1 MVLDGD
7 RRSPSAASTRGS
19 RLAFHA
25 LTVLAVLVC
34 LFAARWQ
41 WERAHRTEAEAVPDT
56 PVIALADLDPQ
67 TAYAGLRVRLDGTF
81 DPAGEVLVAPRSRD
95 GAPGAWVLTPLRPDG
110 RSDAAA
116 VAVVRGWVPQGV
128 EPTPPP
134 AGPVSVVAV
143 LVADSRQPG
152 VAPTGEPPT
161 LSVVDTGALAAHAG
175 YPVRSGWF
183 ALQAIAPA
191 GVDQPAP
198 LLVTELPGAD
208 VGLNWRNASY
218 ALQWIAFAG
227 FVLFFWVRFRRD
239 LVRSEQ
245 ESPR

>member
-1 MVLDGD
+1 MAPDGD
-7 RRSPSAASTRGS
+7 RRGPRH
-19 RLAFHA
+19 LAFHL

-34 LFAARWQ
+34 LVAARWQ
-41 WERAHRTEAEAVPDT
+41 WERAHRTEAEAIPDT
-56 PVIALADLDPQ
+56 PVVALADLDP
-67 TAYAGLRVRLDGTF
+67 TSAYAGMRVRLEGTF
-81 DPAGEVLVAPRSRD
+81 DAAREVLVAPRQR
-95 GAPGAWVLTPLRPDG
+95 GGQPGAWVLTPLQPSTPVG
-110 RSDAAA
+110 EAA
-116 VAVVRGWVPQGV
+116 VAVVRGWVPEGARPA
-128 EPTPPP
+128 EPPD
-134 AGPVSVVAV
+134 GPVSVVAV

-152 VAPTGEPPT
+152 AAPVGDPPT
-161 LSVVDTGALAAHAG
+161 MPVVDTGALAAHAG

-183 ALQAIAPA
+183 ALQALTPPA
-191 GVDQPAP
+191 SGQPQP
-198 LLVTELPGAD
+198 LQVTELPGAD